1 MTNDWQ
7 QARDTNAEYESAVAS
22 YNQSPNSQVKQTAI
36 TLKSTFCISLFS
48 IKETKLIS
56 IDQATD
62 HNPEY
67 EPSSIYDGMDN
78 ENQED
83 TKAHDNTYDNM
94 YEDN

>member
-1 MTNDWQ
+1 M
-7 QARDTNAEYESAVAS
+7 
-22 YNQSPNSQVKQTAI
+22 PL
-36 TLKSTFCISLFS
+36 LKDPFFCLIALLYQD
-48 IKETKLIS
+48 TKLIS

-67 EPSSIYDGMDN
+67 EPSSIYDSMDN
-78 ENQED
+78 ENKEN